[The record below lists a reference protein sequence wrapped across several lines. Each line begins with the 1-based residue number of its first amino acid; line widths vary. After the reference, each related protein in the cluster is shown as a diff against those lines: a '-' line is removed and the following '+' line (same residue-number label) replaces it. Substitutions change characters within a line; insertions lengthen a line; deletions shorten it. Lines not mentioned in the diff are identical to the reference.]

1 MKRFF
6 RRRPIAER
14 WPIAAWLIFLAICIF
29 IVSRIQIGADINA
42 FLPGSPTPAQR
53 LLTEQLRDGVVS
65 RLMLA
70 GIEGGTPEALAKAS
84 KNLAQRLRAE
94 PAFLMA
100 NNGEESSLAQDQA
113 YIFDN
118 RYLLSTAVTPG
129 RFTPESL
136 HDSLEKALQLLGS
149 PAGVMIKKIIPRDP
163 SGELLHLLEG
173 FAGQSRPPMQEG
185 VWMSRDGKRAL
196 LVLQTAAPGFD
207 IDAQQQAMQLVQQ
220 RFAESTQ
227 GAEFS
232 GLHIQLSGPGVF
244 SVQSRDHVESVA
256 FNFSIITAILVSL
269 LLLLVYRSWL
279 VLAISLLPVIS
290 GALAGIA
297 AVSIGYGVVFGVTL
311 GFGIT
316 LIGEAVDYAIYFF
329 THLSPER
336 PPNKALENIWPT
348 LRLGVLTTICG
359 FSPMFL
365 ADFPG
370 LAQLGLFSAIGLIVA
385 VLVTR
390 WVLPSLVPA
399 DFAPATPARLA
410 AWLMAL
416 IKQAPRLRPVVLAA
430 VIAAALSIALHR
442 EPVWSD
448 SLSSLFPLPEAQQQL
463 DQSLRNDL
471 GAPDV
476 RYLIAISGKD
486 REEVL
491 ERSETVGAQ
500 LDLLAG
506 KQILG
511 GYDSPAR
518 YLPSQKTQRARL
530 AALPETKALRANLQQ
545 ALDGLPFRSDLFEP
559 FLKEAEAVRSQPLL
573 TSASLKGTNLGLQTE
588 SLLAYYDNHWKALL
602 PLRGVTDASSLR
614 ETLAQLGGS
623 IVLLDMKQ
631 ESDSLYQSYVR
642 EAIMLS
648 AFGAFAIALLL
659 FVSLRSVRRVA
670 AVLLPLVAAV
680 IIATAIVLASG
691 QKLLIFHLVG
701 LLLAVAVGSNYSLFF
716 DRESHK
722 THPTPNPPLERE
734 VAIVPSP
741 STERSKAG
749 VQSGWGEMHEADS
762 QRTMVSLLVANIS
775 TTIAFGMLSFS
786 GVPVLTAIGETVAI
800 GAFLSLLFSAVLMG
814 RKVSE

>member
-1 MKRFF
+1 MNRLL
-6 RRRPIAER
+6 RR
-14 WPIAAWLIFLAICIF
+14 WTIAAWLVFLALCIF

-42 FLPGSPTPAQR
+42 FLPSSPTPAQQ

-65 RLMLA
+65 RLILA
-70 GIEGGTPEALAKAS
+70 GIEGGTPETLARAS
-84 KNLAQRLRAE
+84 KNLAQRLRNE

-100 NNGEESSLAQDQA
+100 NNGEESSLARDQA

-118 RYLLSTAVTPG
+118 RYRLSSAVTPG
-129 RFTPESL
+129 RFTKEGL
-136 HDSLEKALQLLGS
+136 RGSLENVLQMLGS
-149 PAGVMIKKIIPRDP
+149 PAGVMLKSVIPRDP

-173 FAGQSRPPMQEG
+173 FAGQSRPAMQEG
-185 VWMSRDGKRAL
+185 VWMSRDGNRAL

-207 IDAQQQAMQLVQQ
+207 IDAQQRAIQLIYQ

-232 GLHIQLSGPGVF
+232 GVRIEVTGPGVF
-244 SVQSRDHVESVA
+244 SVQSRDHIESVA
-256 FNFSIITAILVSL
+256 FNFSIITAILVSI
-269 LLLLVYRSWL
+269 LLLLVYRSWR

-297 AVSIGYGVVFGVTL
+297 AVSMGYGVVFGVTL

-329 THLSPER
+329 THLSAEK
-336 PPNKALENIWPT
+336 PPSKALENIWPT

-370 LAQLGLFSAIGLIVA
+370 LAQLGLFSAVGLIVA

-390 WVLPSLVPA
+390 WVLPSLVPM
-399 DFAPATPARLA
+399 DFSPVTPPRLA
-410 AWLMAL
+410 AWIMKL
-416 IKQAPRLRPVVLAA
+416 IKHAPRLRPFLLVA
-430 VIAAALSIALHR
+430 VIVAMLSIALHR

-448 SLSSLFPLPEAQQQL
+448 SLSSLFPISEEKQRL

-476 RYLIAISGKD
+476 RYLIAVSGNNM
-486 REEVL
+486 EEVL
-491 ERSETVGAQ
+491 ERSEAVGTQ
-500 LDLLAG
+500 LDILANQ
-506 KQILG
+506 QILA

-518 YLPSQKTQRARL
+518 YLPSRKTQQARL
-530 AALPETKALRANLQQ
+530 AALPGAEELRANLKQ
-545 ALDGLPFRSDLFEP
+545 ALAGLPFRGDLFEP
-559 FLKEAEAVRSQPLL
+559 FLKEVAVARNQPLM
-573 TSASLKGTNLGLQTE
+573 TPASLKGTNLGLQTE
-588 SLLAYYDNHWKALL
+588 SLLAHYDNGWKAML
-602 PLRGVTDASSLR
+602 PLRGVNDASSIR
-614 ETLAQLGGS
+614 QALAKLEGG
-623 IVLLDMKQ
+623 IVLLDLKQ

-642 EAIMLS
+642 EAVTLS
-648 AFGAFAIALLL
+648 AFGALAITLLL
-659 FVSLRSVRRVA
+659 FISLRSAHRVA
-670 AVLLPLVAAV
+670 AVLLPLAAAV
-680 IIATAIVLASG
+680 TIATAIVLATG

-716 DRESHK
+716 DRES
-722 THPTPNPPLERE
+722 NAE
-734 VAIVPSP
+734 
-741 STERSKAG
+741 G
-749 VQSGWGEMHEADS
+749 HEADS
-762 QRTMVSLLVANIS
+762 ARTMVSLLVANIA
-775 TTIAFGMLSFS
+775 TIIGFGMLSFS

-814 RKVSE
+814 RKISQ

>member
-1 MKRFF
+1 MKR
-6 RRRPIAER
+6 ISQR
-14 WPIAAWLIFLAICIF
+14 WPIAVWLIFLAVCIF

-42 FLPGSPTPAQR
+42 FLPGSPTPAQQ

-65 RLMLA
+65 RLILA
-70 GIEGGTPEALAKAS
+70 GIEGGAPETLAKAS
-84 KNLAQRLRAE
+84 KNLAHRLRNEA
-94 PAFLMA
+94 AFSMA
-100 NNGEESSLAQDQA
+100 NNGEESSLDKDRA
-113 YIFDN
+113 YVFDN
-118 RYLLSTAVTPG
+118 RYLLSSAVTPA
-129 RFTPESL
+129 RFTPEGL
-136 HDSLEKALQLLGS
+136 HGSLEKALQMLGS
-149 PAGVMIKKIIPRDP
+149 PAGVMLKNVIPRDP
-163 SGELLHLLEG
+163 SGEALHLLEG

-196 LVLQTAAPGFD
+196 LVLQTSAAGFN
-207 IDAQQQAMQLVQQ
+207 IDAQQHAIQLIHH

-227 GAEFS
+227 GPEFS
-232 GLHIQLSGPGVF
+232 GLQIQLSGPGVF
-244 SVQSRDHVESVA
+244 SVQSRDHVENVA
-256 FNFSIITAILVSL
+256 FNFSIITAMLVSI
-269 LLLLVYRSWL
+269 LLLLVYRSWR

-297 AVSIGYGVVFGVTL
+297 AVSMGYGVVFGVTL

-329 THLSPER
+329 THLSPEK

-370 LAQLGLFSAIGLIVA
+370 LAQLGLFSAVGLVVA

-390 WVLPSLVPA
+390 WVLPSLVSVNFSPS
-399 DFAPATPARLA
+399 TPTRLA

-416 IKQAPRLRPVVLAA
+416 IKQAPRLRPVVLIA
-430 VIAAALSIALHR
+430 VIVAALSIALHR

-448 SLSSLFPLPEAQQQL
+448 NLSSLFPIAEDKQQL

-491 ERSETVGAQ
+491 ERSEAVGSQ
-500 LDLLAG
+500 LDLLTNRQVLA
-506 KQILG
+506 

-518 YLPSQKTQRARL
+518 YLPSQKTQQARR
-530 AALPETKALRANLQQ
+530 AALPDAGQLRANLHQ
-545 ALDGLPFRSDLFEP
+545 ALAGLPFRSNLFEP
-559 FLKEAEAVRSQPLL
+559 FFKEAEAVRSQPLL
-573 TSASLKGTNLGLQTE
+573 TFASLQGTNLGLQTE
-588 SLLAYYDNHWKALL
+588 SLLAHNDKGWKAML
-602 PLRGVTDASSLR
+602 PLRGVTDASSLQQ
-614 ETLAQLGGS
+614 TLARLDGN

-642 EAIMLS
+642 EAITLS
-648 AFGAFAIALLL
+648 AFGALAIALLL
-659 FVSLRSVRRVA
+659 FISLRSVRRVA
-670 AVLLPLVAAV
+670 AVLLPLAAAV
-680 IIATAIVLASG
+680 IIATAVVLASG

-716 DRESHK
+716 DRES
-722 THPTPNPPLERE
+722 NSD
-734 VAIVPSP
+734 V
-741 STERSKAG
+741 
-749 VQSGWGEMHEADS
+749 HEADS
-762 QRTMVSLLVANIS
+762 RRTMVSLLVANIS

-814 RKVSE
+814 RKVTS